1 MATASAAKPAPKSA
15 SATPKS
21 DGDRLMSVDAYRGL
35 VMIALAANG
44 FGIYKTSQNFADNI
58 WWQRLGHQFEHVPWV
73 GCVFWDLIQPSF
85 MFLVGVA
92 APWSLANRLKRGQSW
107 FGAFLHAVLRSVI
120 LILLGVMLSSN
131 GASETNYTFV
141 NVLTQIGLGYLFV
154 FLLTPLPIWSRL
166 IAITLI
172 LGGYWAWF
180 AQAPLPP
187 PGVPNP
193 SVGVPQ
199 DWPHLLS
206 GFEAHWQKNANPAH
220 RVDVWLLNQ
229 FPRSEP
235 FRFNGGGYQTLNF
248 IPSIATMLFGSVV
261 GTFLC
266 ARPPAQLVLI
276 RLVGGG
282 VLMLLAGLGM
292 DMLGFCP
299 LVKRIWT
306 PSWTLFSTG
315 WCFLMLAGFY
325 AVVDG
330 LKWRWWVYPLVIA
343 GMNSILLYVMSQ
355 LMRPWTGATL
365 RCHLGENYASF
376 LGAKYAPLVEANAIL
391 LVFWLIV
398 WWLSRQKI
406 FVRI

>member
-15 SATPKS
+15 SATPKG

-44 FGIYKTSQNFADNI
+44 FGIYQTSRNFPDSI
-58 WWQRLGHQFEHVPWV
+58 WWQRFGHQFEHVPWV

-85 MFLVGVA
+85 MFLVGVS

-107 FGAFLHAVLRSVI
+107 IGAFLHALVRSVI

-131 GASETNYTFV
+131 GASETNFTFV

-154 FLLTPLPIWSRL
+154 FLLTPLPIWARL
-166 IAITLI
+166 VAITLI

-180 AQAPLPP
+180 AQAPLPS
-187 PGVPNP
+187 PGMPNP
-193 SVGVPQ
+193 SVGVPR

-220 RVDVWLLNQ
+220 DVDVWLLNQ

-248 IPSIATMLFGSVV
+248 VPSIATMLFGSVV

-282 VLMLLAGLGM
+282 VLMLLAGLGL

-330 LKWRWWVYPLVIA
+330 LKWRWWVYPLVVA

-365 RCHLGENYASF
+365 RCHLGESYASI
-376 LGAKYAPLVEANAIL
+376 LGAKFAPLVEANAIL